1 LRFYL
6 DSSVFLHLLL
16 DGKWADRAERIL
28 EAVERGEAT
37 GYVYVLVI
45 EEVAFKLLYAKASE
59 LGVTVFWEFK
69 RRLAKD
75 ETFRKECF
83 RPVLELS
90 RYLDALSGLAWVHVT
105 REDYERGLEI
115 ASKHGLLTADAIH
128 AAVAL
133 RLGVP
138 IATFDEDFKNVPGLT
153 VVGLA

>member
-1 LRFYL
+1 MRLYL

-37 GYVYVLVI
+37 GYVSVLVV
-45 EEVAFKLLYAKASE
+45 EEVALKLLFAKASE
-59 LGVTVFWEFK
+59 LGVATFWEFK
-69 RRLAKD
+69 RKLIRD
-75 ETFRKECF
+75 EAFREECF
-83 RPVLELS
+83 RPVLEFS
-90 RYLDALSGLAWVHVT
+90 RYLDRLSGLAWVHVT
-105 REDYERGLEI
+105 REDYERGIEI

-138 IATFDEDFKNVPGLT
+138 IATFDEDFKKVPGLT